1 MRDAEP
7 DAGLAEAV
15 RLQRDLY
22 LLWRIARDA
31 EGLALTPRG
40 LLTRQS
46 LRRVS
51 ARLAAPDA
59 PVAPVA
65 PTADGPETADRRLHF
80 VRRLLERLRLLRL
93 SDDERTLVAAEPGE
107 MERYVALPLEERLR
121 LALRLWVA
129 GGWWPE
135 AMAPSARPP
144 RILTPAPPRIPPARR
159 RPPRL
164 LREAGPGAPARLP
177 PAAPPAP

>member
-46 LRRVS
+46 LRRVA
-51 ARLAAPDA
+51 ARLAAPDPLA
-59 PVAPVA
+59 A
-65 PTADGPETADRRLHF
+65 PTADGPEMADRRLHF

-93 SDDERTLVAAEPGE
+93 SDDERTLIAAEPGE
-107 MERYVALPLEERLR
+107 MERYLPLPLEERLR
-121 LALRLWVA
+121 LALRLRVA

-135 AMAPSARPP
+135 VIAAGARPP
-144 RILTPAPPRIPPARR
+144 RILTPAPPRVPPARR